1 LTRRRDTRRGSDAG
15 EGRQG
20 VRRGEL
26 LPVAADGREELR
38 AQDGADAG
46 DALDY
51 VSEFVFAKSAFDEL
65 VQLGDLL
72 VEGHHLPGR
81 GRRLPRCLH
90 R

>member
-1 LTRRRDTRRGSDAG
+1 VTRGAGRGSDAD

-38 AQDGADAG
+38 AQDRADAG
-46 DALDY
+46 DSLDC
-51 VSEFVFAKSAFDEL
+51 VSEFVFAKPVFDEF
-65 VQLGDLL
+65 VHLGDLL
-72 VEGHHLPGR
+72 VEGRHVPGR
-81 GRRLPRCLH
+81 GRRLPRFLH